1 MFRALSVFLHLVWE
15 LICNRSK
22 AKKCAELP
30 IPERWQVSLPIVQKL
45 VKGIMYH
52 SGARVVYHGLENI
65 PEDQNV
71 FFIANHQSYF
81 DIPILMDVMD
91 RGTGFVAKQSLEKV
105 PLLRQWMENIGCL
118 FIDRDDVKQS
128 VQIIRQAS
136 EQMKQ
141 GLNMVIFPEGT
152 RSRGGATHE
161 FKRGSVKPAFLAGVP
176 VVPVCIDGAYK
187 IFEGNKGFRV
197 TPAEVHVYIGQPIE
211 TQTMTKAEQREFAS
225 KLEEVIFRQKEE
237 VR

>member
-1 MFRALSVFLHLVWE
+1 MFRALSVFLHLAWE

-52 SGARVVYHGLENI
+52 SGARVIYHGLENI

-91 RGTGFVAKQSLEKV
+91 RGTGFVAKQSLGKV
-105 PLLRQWMENIGCL
+105 PLLRRPN
-118 FIDRDDVKQS
+118 R
-128 VQIIRQAS
+128 
-136 EQMKQ
+136 
-141 GLNMVIFPEGT
+141 
-152 RSRGGATHE
+152 
-161 FKRGSVKPAFLAGVP
+161 
-176 VVPVCIDGAYK
+176 
-187 IFEGNKGFRV
+187 
-197 TPAEVHVYIGQPIE
+197 
-211 TQTMTKAEQREFAS
+211 
-225 KLEEVIFRQKEE
+225 
-237 VR
+237 